1 MPPKRRP
8 AAVKTRPRA
17 AVKPPRRQSPLAA
30 AKAKAK
36 GKDQSG
42 TRPQRRKR
50 QDLGVQGFGTW
61 QKLEDAEFKVGQ
73 QIHLKGTYKGQPAE
87 CVGEIEALVEDQE
100 GPWLRLRLTG
110 SSHQPLQEWRK
121 SCQDE
126 FYVNRKTLLKTINP
140 GVEGLFCAREVNE
153 VDPMLEWKSN
163 LIELERQGQG
173 LAGLEAVAQD
183 LGYGI
188 GQVGGLDPP
197 PRRAAAEETPVKA
210 KRLGGKA
217 RVRNMIKQSAWDWK
231 GSALDP
237 SFRRPRVNLK
247 RKREESTSDS
257 SASSRSREDSEQEDL
272 FPEEGQAR
280 HIARK
285 CPGLLARGAIKEA
298 RKRLTTELG
307 ENIKHSNP
315 SPVFVKYYR
324 QVFAHSG
331 ASTPMKRE
339 YLTLAMC
346 LDAILEGNIMRCLDL
361 GVQRMKSVEQIS
373 QGVPPQV
380 ANRLELILPET
391 SALTSLEE
399 SRTAALEH
407 RREDRIKTS
416 WKGKGKGEA
425 ALNRTYGDDHW
436 GKGEKGGKPQK
447 GKDQK
452 GKTSGKWRPGKGQP
466 SQESE
471 VVAVKG

>member
-1 MPPKRRP
+1 MAA
-8 AAVKTRPRA
+8 AAV
-17 AVKPPRRQSPLAA
+17 
-30 AKAKAK
+30 KAK
-36 GKDQSG
+36 GKTQSR
-42 TRPQRRKR
+42 TKLRSRKQ

-61 QKLEDAEFKVGQ
+61 KPLEDVEFKVGQ

-87 CVGEIEALVEDQE
+87 CVGEIEALVQDQE

-126 FYVNRKTLLKTINP
+126 FYVNRKTLLKPMDP

-153 VDPMLEWKSN
+153 VDPLLEWKSN
-163 LIELERQGQG
+163 LIELGRRGQG

-188 GQVGGLDPP
+188 GPAGGFEPP
-197 PRRAAAEETPVKA
+197 HQRVTEGTPPKS
-210 KRLGGKA
+210 KRLSGRA

-237 SFRRPRVNLK
+237 CFRRPRVNLK

-257 SASSRSREDSEQEDL
+257 SGSSGSPEESEQEDL

-307 ENIKHSNP
+307 ENLKHANP

-324 QVFAHSG
+324 QVFAQSG

-346 LDAILEGNIMRCLDL
+346 LDAILEGNIMKCLDL

-391 SALTSLEE
+391 SALASLEE
-399 SRTAALEH
+399 SRTAALEY
-407 RREDRIKTS
+407 RREDKIRSS
-416 WKGKGKGEA
+416 WKGKGKSEA
-425 ALNRTYGDDHW
+425 AWSRPYGDDHW

-452 GKTSGKWRPGKGQP
+452 GKTPGKLRPGKGQP

>member
-1 MPPKRRP
+1 MTA
-8 AAVKTRPRA
+8 AAVKAKSKNQSRTKPR
-17 AVKPPRRQSPLAA
+17 S
-30 AKAKAK
+30 
-36 GKDQSG
+36 
-42 TRPQRRKR
+42 RKQ
-50 QDLGVQGFGTW
+50 QDLGLEGFGTW
-61 QKLEDAEFKVGQ
+61 KPLEDVEFKVGQ

-87 CVGEIEALVEDQE
+87 CVGEIEALVQDQE

-121 SCQDE
+121 SGQDE
-126 FYVNRKTLLKTINP
+126 FYVNRKTLLKTMDP
-140 GVEGLFCAREVNE
+140 GVEGLFCAHEVNE
-153 VDPMLEWKSN
+153 VDPLLEWKSN
-163 LIELERQGQG
+163 LIELGREGQG

-188 GQVGGLDPP
+188 GPAAGFKPP
-197 PRRAAAEETPVKA
+197 HQQGVTEGTPPKA
-210 KRLGGKA
+210 KRLSGKA

-237 SFRRPRVNLK
+237 CFRRPRVNLK
-247 RKREESTSDS
+247 RKREDSTSDS
-257 SASSRSREDSEQEDL
+257 SGSSRSREESEQEDL

-285 CPGLLARGAIKEA
+285 CPGGLARGAIKEA

-307 ENIKHSNP
+307 ENIKHANP
-315 SPVFVKYYR
+315 APVFVKYYR
-324 QVFAHSG
+324 QVFAQSG

-407 RREDRIKTS
+407 RREDKIRSS
-416 WKGKGKGEA
+416 WKGKGKSEA
-425 ALNRTYGDDHW
+425 AWNRPYGDDHW

-452 GKTSGKWRPGKGQP
+452 GKTPGKWRPGKGQP
-466 SQESE
+466 SQDSE